1 MLVNFSGVEG
11 LLVSEKKNGFVVF
24 TSSRKRAIHKKSVIY
39 VQSYC
44 ITKKNALYLGVNVF
58 RTEVLI
64 WDTILRLQL
73 ETGPPELQIRVG
85 HGAMPG

>member
-11 LLVSEKKNGFVVF
+11 FLVSVHVLQETCN
-24 TSSRKRAIHKKSVIY
+24 SQKSVIY

-58 RTEVLI
+58 STEVLI
-64 WDTILRLQL
+64 GDTILRLQL

>member
-1 MLVNFSGVEG
+1 MV
-11 LLVSEKKNGFVVF
+11 LLCSRPPGNVQF
-24 TSSRKRAIHKKSVIY
+24 TKKSVIY

-58 RTEVLI
+58 RIEVLI
-64 WDTILRLQL
+64 GDTILRLQL

>member
-1 MLVNFSGVEG
+1 M
-11 LLVSEKKNGFVVF
+11 
-24 TSSRKRAIHKKSVIY
+24 IY

-64 WDTILRLQL
+64 GDTILRLQL

>member
-11 LLVSEKKNGFVVF
+11 FLVSVHVLQETCN
-24 TSSRKRAIHKKSVIY
+24 SQKSVIY

-64 WDTILRLQL
+64 GDTILRLQL